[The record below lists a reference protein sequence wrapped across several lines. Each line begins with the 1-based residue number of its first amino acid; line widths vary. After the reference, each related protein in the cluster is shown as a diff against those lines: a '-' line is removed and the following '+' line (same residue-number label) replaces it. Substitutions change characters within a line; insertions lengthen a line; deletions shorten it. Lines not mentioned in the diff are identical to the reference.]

1 MATWTEALAVGHPA
15 IDRQH
20 RELFARADRLLDAMR
35 DRRAVA
41 EVEDL
46 LRFLQEYT
54 VSHFG
59 AEERLMLTRQS
70 PGLAAHR
77 RLHAEFERRL
87 RAAIAAFRVR
97 GPTAHLILEVKD
109 LVRNWLV
116 DHVSTVDME
125 VFLREAQPG
134 APGAGS
140 PSGRPGTGSF
150 PELVHPATAQ
160 NSARSRKRPPR

>member
-35 DRRAVA
+35 DWRASP

-59 AEERLMLTRQS
+59 AEERLMLTRQY

-77 RLHAEFERRL
+77 CLHAEFERRL
-87 RAAIAAFRVR
+87 RDTIAAFRER

-116 DHVSTVDME
+116 DHVSTVDVE
-125 VFLREAQPG
+125 VASFLREAQPG
-134 APGAGS
+134 RGER
-140 PSGRPGTGSF
+140 RP
-150 PELVHPATAQ
+150 A
-160 NSARSRKRPPR
+160 